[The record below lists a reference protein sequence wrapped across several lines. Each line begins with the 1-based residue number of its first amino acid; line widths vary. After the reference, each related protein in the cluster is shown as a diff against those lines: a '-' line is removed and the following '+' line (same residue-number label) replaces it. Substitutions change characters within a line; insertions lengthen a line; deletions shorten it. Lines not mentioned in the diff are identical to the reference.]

1 MLFFTTTT
9 TNLLVG
15 NSFKIKD
22 HLKDNLKARWDPDT
36 RSWAIPIHLDCE
48 HLRQELNAMDKQMRK
63 AEREAN
69 KEQRERTAERERER
83 LAYLA
88 TPEGKEAARQQRIAD
103 NKARQEDD
111 KQRIARGEAPV
122 YWWINCLEC
131 EVVDWHR
138 KTTSCDACAED
149 TGPSPNTFRVGGNIR
164 TGD

>member
-1 MLFFTTTT
+1 MLLFTTTT

-48 HLRQELNAMDKQMRK
+48 HLRQELNAMDKQARK

-69 KEQRERTAERERER
+69 KEQRERTAEREREQR
-83 LAYLA
+83 IFMA
-88 TPEGKEAARQQRIAD
+88 TPEGREFARKERIAL
-103 NKARQEDD
+103 NTARREDD
-111 KQRIARGEAPV
+111 KQRMARGEDPV

-131 EVVDWHR
+131 EVINW
-138 KTTSCDACAED
+138 KTKMTSCDACAD
-149 TGPSPNTFRVGGNIR
+149 DHGFFKNTIR
-164 TGD
+164 IKGMRYTGD